1 MYHSFNFLWEKNM
14 KSIRNLFL
22 LIILLQ
28 LMAVIYLK
36 TLETK
41 TPKNKV
47 QINPIVAVAPVCTM
61 KLPKPEPLSK
71 SIIHYAKDLLGKKY
85 VWGATGPNTFDCS
98 GFTKEIYA
106 KTAGIKLPRH
116 SSHQAKVG
124 GYISF
129 SQLKQGDMVFFDT
142 SRKHKGAVNHVG
154 IYLGEGNFIHA
165 SSGGK
170 RVMITNF
177 KKKAFYRSRFLWGRR
192 VIQEN
197 RKRVTFASKPFTPF
211 KRRAF

>member
-1 MYHSFNFLWEKNM
+1 M
-14 KSIRNLFL
+14 KFIRNLFL
-22 LIILLQ
+22 IIILLQ
-28 LMAVIYLK
+28 IMILLYLK
-36 TLETK
+36 IVYTK
-41 TPKNKV
+41 TQKKTF
-47 QINPIVAVAPVCTM
+47 QINPTVAIAPVCNM

-71 SIIHYAKDLLGKKY
+71 SIAHYAKDFLGKKY

-98 GFTKEIYA
+98 GFTKVIYA

-124 GYISF
+124 GYVSF

-142 SRKHKGAVNHVG
+142 SHKHKGGVNHVG
-154 IYLGEGNFIHA
+154 IYLGDGNFIHA

-177 KKKAFYRSRFLWGRR
+177 NKKRFYKNRFLWGRR
-192 VIQEN
+192 VIPE
-197 RKRVTFASKPFTPF
+197 KRTRMTFIPHSSLDIFEQ
-211 KRRAF
+211 RGL